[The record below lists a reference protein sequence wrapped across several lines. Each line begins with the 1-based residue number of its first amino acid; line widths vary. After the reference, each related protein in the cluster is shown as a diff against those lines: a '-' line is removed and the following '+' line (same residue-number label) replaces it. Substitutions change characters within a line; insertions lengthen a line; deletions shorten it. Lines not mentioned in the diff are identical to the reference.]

1 MGCTF
6 KRCALW
12 TYNPRTM
19 ILLLECYDSSR
30 VMVFLTHS
38 NNEMCG
44 WNWDCSRSCRNQ
56 TRRQLR
62 TQSRLCSSSQWC
74 SLLRSKF
81 RRGIILLSRNHWV
94 GTMQSLKLQG
104 AGAGNKLVTAPRF
117 TAVFG
122 STRNVLVAVS
132 ACMLA
137 ASLGHTRN
145 MLVDLF
151 GSTYML
157 AAVSAKVGSAVNT
170 SRSLA
175 ASGSATKWVS
185 SAKGGFAAHSS
196 SFATGGSMTKC
207 GSSAT
212 FGSALRPIVVSCY
225 WWLCDQIVLCSQ
237 MVLWF
242 SCCWWLSGHRCH

>member
-1 MGCTF
+1 
-6 KRCALW
+6 
-12 TYNPRTM
+12 
-19 ILLLECYDSSR
+19 
-30 VMVFLTHS
+30 
-38 NNEMCG
+38 
-44 WNWDCSRSCRNQ
+44 
-56 TRRQLR
+56 
-62 TQSRLCSSSQWC
+62 
-74 SLLRSKF
+74 
-81 RRGIILLSRNHWV
+81 
-94 GTMQSLKLQG
+94 MQSLKLQG

-185 SAKGGFAAHSS
+185 SAKGGFANHSS

-242 SCCWWLSGHRCH
+242 SCC